1 MHSCLTRQFAALLL
15 GVAIVTGSWATAT
28 MSDAAAQPPPAQ
40 PAASAAALAEKEL
53 EFAAAKAR
61 EGKIEE
67 AFGIIKEKAAKH
79 PEWPP
84 ARLILARLLF
94 NANQAAPGRH
104 ALEQAAAEAP
114 DDPDVYLTLGGIALG
129 EGRIS
134 DARLNFDQVLLL
146 VAAGQSNAEKITI
159 LRREAFAGLATVAE
173 AREDWK
179 TTQER
184 LNGWLAL
191 EPKNGRVR
199 QRLGRALFQLGKTED
214 AFAAFTQAVKDEP
227 ALEPAAV
234 SMALLQTRKGDF
246 KKAEE
251 WFDYARKFEPKSA
264 RVRLDH
270 ARWLLDQGRASDA
283 RAEIDEALKLD
294 PASKEA
300 QKVQAL
306 IAWHLRNLAA
316 AETILEPLHRDA
328 PADFVV
334 ANLLALALIE
344 QDDAAKQSRGLQL
357 ADVNAMQFP
366 RSAEVVATFGW
377 ALYRAG
383 KFDQAEQKLRAAVTS
398 GRTTPDIAYFLARVL
413 VDKTQTDDT
422 LKKAQTDD
430 ARKLLQSAT
439 NLPGAFAHRDDANV
453 LLKKLTN

>member
-1 MHSCLTRQFAALLL
+1 MHSRVSRRLPAVLL
-15 GVAIVTGSWATAT
+15 GLLIVIGSWATAT
-28 MSDAAAQPPPAQ
+28 SHVDAAQPAGQ
-40 PAASAAALAEKEL
+40 PAPATAAGAEKEL
-53 EFAAAKAR
+53 EVAAAKAR
-61 EGKIEE
+61 EGKIDE
-67 AFGIIKEKAAKH
+67 AFSIIKEKAAKH

-84 ARLILARLLF
+84 VRLILARLLF
-94 NANQAAPGRH
+94 NANQGAQARH
-104 ALEQAAAEAP
+104 ALEQAAAEVP

-134 DARLNFDQVLLL
+134 DARLNFDQVL
-146 VAAGQSNAEKITI
+146 SNIASGHWNVEKTSI
-159 LRREAFAGLATVAE
+159 LRREAFSGLATVAE
-173 AREDWK
+173 AREDWRG
-179 TTQER
+179 TQER
-184 LNGWLAL
+184 LNAWLAL

-199 QRLGRALFQLGKTED
+199 QRLGRALFQLGKPDD

-234 SMALLQTRKGDF
+234 SMALLQTRNGDF

-251 WFDYARKFEPKSA
+251 WFDHARKLEPKSS

-270 ARWLLDQGRASDA
+270 ARWLLDQGRASEA

-294 PASKEA
+294 PAAKEA
-300 QKVQAL
+300 QKIQAL

-328 PADFVV
+328 PADFAV

-344 QDDAAKQSRGLQL
+344 QDDAAKQSRGMQL
-357 ADVNAMQFP
+357 ADVNALQAP
-366 RSAEVVATFGW
+366 RSAEVVATLGW

-383 KFDQAEQKLRAAVTS
+383 KLDEAEQKLRAAVTS

-413 VDKTQTDDT
+413 VDKT
-422 LKKAQTDD
+422 KTDD

-453 LLKKLTN
+453 LLKKLTK

>member
-1 MHSCLTRQFAALLL
+1 MHSCLGRRLAPVLL
-15 GVAIVTGSWATAT
+15 GMTIIVASWAAAT
-28 MSDAAAQPPPAQ
+28 RSDAAAQPPAQ
-40 PAASAAALAEKEL
+40 PAANAAPSADKEL
-53 EFAAAKAR
+53 EVAAVKAR
-61 EGKIEE
+61 EGKIDE
-67 AFGIIKEKAAKH
+67 AYGVIKEKAAKH

-146 VAAGQSNAEKITI
+146 IASGHWNAEKTTI
-159 LRREAFAGLATVAE
+159 LRREALAGQATVAE

-179 TTQER
+179 TTRER
-184 LNGWLAL
+184 LNGWLAI

-199 QRLGRALFQLGKTED
+199 QRLGRALFQLGKSED

-234 SMALLQTRKGDF
+234 SMALLQSRKGDF

-251 WFDYARKFEPKSA
+251 WFDYARKLEPKSA
-264 RVRLDH
+264 RARLEH

-283 RAEIDEALKLD
+283 RGEIDEALKLD
-294 PASKEA
+294 PAMKEA

-328 PADFVV
+328 PADFAV

-357 ADVNAMQFP
+357 ADVNAMQAP
-366 RSAEVVATFGW
+366 RSAEVVATLGW

-383 KFDQAEQKLRAAVTS
+383 KLDQAEQKLRAAVTS

-413 VDKTQTDDT
+413 IDKT
-422 LKKAQTDD
+422 QTDD

-439 NLPGAFAHRDDANV
+439 SLPGAFAHRDDANV
-453 LLKKLTN
+453 LLKKLTK

>member
-1 MHSCLTRQFAALLL
+1 MHSCLTRQLPAVLL
-15 GVAIVTGSWATAT
+15 GMVIVIGSWAAAT
-28 MSDAAAQPPPAQ
+28 RSGGAAQPPAQ
-40 PAASAAALAEKEL
+40 PAANAASSAEKEL
-53 EFAAAKAR
+53 EVAAARAR
-61 EGKIEE
+61 EGKIDE

-84 ARLILARLLF
+84 VRLILARLLF
-94 NANQAAPGRH
+94 GANQAAPARR
-104 ALEQAAAEAP
+104 ALEQAAVEAP

-134 DARLNFDQVLLL
+134 DARLNFDQVQLL
-146 VAAGQSNAEKITI
+146 VAAGNWNAEKRMI
-159 LRREAFAGLATVAE
+159 LRREALAGLATVAE

-179 TTQER
+179 TNQER

-227 ALEPAAV
+227 ALEPAGV
-234 SMALLQTRKGDF
+234 SMALLQSRQGDF

-251 WFDYARKFEPKSA
+251 WFDYALKLEPKSA
-264 RVRLDH
+264 RVRFDH
-270 ARWLLDQGRASDA
+270 AKWLLDQGRAADA
-283 RAEIDEALKLD
+283 RAEIDEALKLE
-294 PASKEA
+294 PGLKEA

-328 PADFVV
+328 PADFAV

-357 ADVNAMQFP
+357 ADVNATQAP
-366 RSAEVVATFGW
+366 RSPEMVATLGW
-377 ALYRAG
+377 ALYRSG
-383 KFDQAEQKLRAAVTS
+383 KLDQAEQKLRAAVAG
-398 GRTTPDIAYFLARVL
+398 GRATPDIAYFLARVL
-413 VDKTQTDDT
+413 VDKT
-422 LKKAQTDD
+422 QTDD

-439 NLPGAFAHRDDANV
+439 NLPGAFAHRDDANT
-453 LLKKLTN
+453 LLKKLTK